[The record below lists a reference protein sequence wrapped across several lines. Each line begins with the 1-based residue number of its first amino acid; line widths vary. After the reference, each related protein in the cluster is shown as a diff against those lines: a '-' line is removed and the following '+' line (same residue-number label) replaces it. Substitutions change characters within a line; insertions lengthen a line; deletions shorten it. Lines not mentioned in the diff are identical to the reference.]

1 MTERL
6 EMNSIIR
13 KTVEMM
19 TIFLVLTVM
28 VFLFMPVNRLEAWP
42 GDESGTI
49 TIHGE
54 YSSTTNVDITI
65 TRNDTWP
72 STRWA
77 KVWETGKYWQTKRFI
92 EFNGNDSINTSFN
105 LSGEGTKSIT
115 VAFGHTKYVVFN
127 NTSDSI
133 TIDTTDPVADAG
145 GPYSGDEKQAI
156 TFDGSASSDANGI
169 IKYEWDFGNGFQDLG
184 PGPDHTW
191 DDPFSGLI
199 TLRVTDA
206 SGRTGTDTA
215 DVTVNNVAPVAD
227 AGGPYSGDEGSDITF
242 DGSSS
247 TGQGDLT
254 YEWDFGDGFQ
264 DLGAVFARSWSD
276 NTSGTVTLRV
286 TDEDG
291 ESATDDA
298 DYTVNNV
305 APVADAGGPYSGL
318 TAEDIS
324 ISGSA
329 SDAGADDTITQWE
342 WDLDYDSSGF
352 NTDVTGKDITN
363 QWADNGTYMIALRV
377 TDDDG
382 AVSEPDSAEVIIT
395 NREPVSDAGGPYN
408 VDEGSSITLDGSG
421 SSDPDGTIA
430 EYSWDLDG
438 DGLYGDAAEQNPTF
452 DASNLDGPSTV
463 NISLLVTDD
472 DGASASSDTTVTINN
487 VAPSADAGGPYSV
500 DEGSTIVLSGTGS
513 DVCPSD
519 SLSYSWDLDGDGLY
533 GDAAGQNPTFD
544 ASNLDGPSTV
554 NISLLVTDDD
564 GASASSDT
572 TVTINNVAPSA
583 DAGGP
588 YEGFTFEDINL
599 TGSGTDPCAADTFV
613 YEWDLDY
620 DGTVFDVD
628 ASGEEV
634 TDQWADNGTYM
645 IALRV
650 TDDDGGVSG
659 IATAEV
665 TINNRAPSADAG
677 GPYNGTRNSSIE
689 FDGSDSGD
697 MDGSIV
703 AYSWDFGDGSPKA
716 YDSIANHSYENM
728 GTYIVKLTVTDDDGA
743 RSESTAVVTII
754 DIPATV
760 TVAGITEEGN
770 IDVLGLTE
778 LSYTGINPF
787 IPLSGIAVLAGGIG
801 IFLSGFKRKKKN
813 KK

>member
-305 APVADAGGPYSGL
+305 APVANAGGPYSGL

-438 DGLYGDAAEQNPTF
+438 DGLYGDAAGQNPTF

-500 DEGSTIVLSGTGS
+500 DEGSTMVLSGTGS

-743 RSESTAVVTII
+743 RSES
-754 DIPATV
+754 
-760 TVAGITEEGN
+760 
-770 IDVLGLTE
+770 
-778 LSYTGINPF
+778 
-787 IPLSGIAVLAGGIG
+787 
-801 IFLSGFKRKKKN
+801 
-813 KK
+813 

>member
-1 MTERL
+1 
-6 EMNSIIR
+6 MNSIIR

-438 DGLYGDAAEQNPTF
+438 YLFWSQ
-452 DASNLDGPSTV
+452 
-463 NISLLVTDD
+463 
-472 DGASASSDTTVTINN
+472 
-487 VAPSADAGGPYSV
+487 
-500 DEGSTIVLSGTGS
+500 
-513 DVCPSD
+513 
-519 SLSYSWDLDGDGLY
+519 
-533 GDAAGQNPTFD
+533 
-544 ASNLDGPSTV
+544 
-554 NISLLVTDDD
+554 
-564 GASASSDT
+564 
-572 TVTINNVAPSA
+572 
-583 DAGGP
+583 
-588 YEGFTFEDINL
+588 
-599 TGSGTDPCAADTFV
+599 
-613 YEWDLDY
+613 
-620 DGTVFDVD
+620 
-628 ASGEEV
+628 
-634 TDQWADNGTYM
+634 M
-645 IALRV
+645 
-650 TDDDGGVSG
+650 
-659 IATAEV
+659 
-665 TINNRAPSADAG
+665 
-677 GPYNGTRNSSIE
+677 
-689 FDGSDSGD
+689 
-697 MDGSIV
+697 M
-703 AYSWDFGDGSPKA
+703 
-716 YDSIANHSYENM
+716 
-728 GTYIVKLTVTDDDGA
+728 
-743 RSESTAVVTII
+743 
-754 DIPATV
+754 
-760 TVAGITEEGN
+760 
-770 IDVLGLTE
+770 TE
-778 LSYTGINPF
+778 LLLLLIL
-787 IPLSGIAVLAGGIG
+787 PLP
-801 IFLSGFKRKKKN
+801 
-813 KK
+813 